1 MKREKWF
8 LAAAAAVAAVMA
20 FVPGAGSGLFGVLA
34 LPLRAVGWCLR
45 ALSLSGG
52 LGNGVAIVLYVLVCA
67 VPLVFWWSGK
77 RRTEDWLLFG
87 LRVALLPLPPQG
99 GNGRDMFH
107 RGEGGVAPVIRAC
120 VKAAL
125 RTQQSLMFL
134 AADRAFQAGSPPF
147 VFGQLY
153 HNLLRLAI
161 GVTNAVRKL
170 LTNDNSCATM
180 KTQRLLKNYNWRR

>member
-1 MKREKWF
+1 MRSRK
-8 LAAAAAVAAVMA
+8 AVRDLVCTQDIGIAGDEIIPESTDYGDEHSATQAQVA
-20 FVPGAGSGLFGVLA
+20 QEDEDPLPELLLPGRLCR
-34 LPLRAVGWCLR
+34 LRLR
-45 ALSLSGG
+45 SGG
-52 LGNGVAIVLYVLVCA
+52 DGRLLY
-67 VPLVFWWSGK
+67 
-77 RRTEDWLLFG
+77 G
-87 LRVALLPLPPQG
+87 LRMVLLPLPPQG

-134 AADRAFQAGSPPF
+134 ATDRAFQAGSPPF

-180 KTQRLLKNYNWRR
+180 KTQRLLKNDNWRR